1 MYAYIGLAY
10 YEQDLDNE
18 YKERTV
24 GNMTD
29 EELNNPY
36 GYSLDE
42 LEKEIEAKE
51 DYIDTIGNQQYS
63 RLHEKGEI

>member
-18 YKERTV
+18 YLERTG

-42 LEKEIEAKE
+42 LEKEIEARE

-63 RLHEKGEI
+63 RMHEKGEI